1 MPYTLRKEL
10 KCVQYNPQSVQNCL
24 LHYLESFFSPQR
36 FSRDSCTAGALF
48 SGVSDGT
55 VTRVQRCTYRGLVLA
70 NDAGH
75 KSTVTKGVAM
85 FRSCEF

>member
-1 MPYTLRKEL
+1 MASADLTHMCILNLVYSIQTESASGGAGLEL
-10 KCVQYNPQSVQNCL
+10 GQVRVL
-24 LHYLESFFSPQR
+24 DV
-36 FSRDSCTAGALF
+36 RDLIM
-48 SGVSDGT
+48 
-55 VTRVQRCTYRGLVLA
+55 A